1 MKTAIHTVLVLFR
14 IAASYLSLFLF
25 VCEWIRFEHG
35 YVQGSFDFALS
46 VLFCLFWV
54 AGIFPNAKLML
65 RSRGCRRGLVVLLA
79 SGLALHLFRYLLP
92 IRYEQLLYIGGKTS
106 EYLMDVSD
114 MQNSINI
121 WSEENCFLVLMGFV
135 PPLVCWLAY
144 LWMRHCKKAPPEPP
158 PVPST

>member
-1 MKTAIHTVLVLFR
+1 MKTAVHTVLVLFR

-79 SGLALHLFRYLLP
+79 SGFALHLFRYLLP
-92 IRYEQLLYIGGKTS
+92 FRYEQLLHMGGKNI
-106 EYLMDVSD
+106 EYVMDGSA
-114 MQNSINI
+114 MANSIDI
-121 WSEENCFLVLMGFV
+121 WSEDNCLLVLMGFV
-135 PPLVCWLAY
+135 PAVVCLVEY
-144 LWMRHCKKAPPEPP
+144 LWMRHRAVTKPAIPNP
-158 PVPST
+158 